1 MYLSIL
7 NLLTRSSPGILARL
21 DFYHF
26 LINSS
31 DTLANG
37 YDFTSKD
44 GIVYVWHQKKIADL
58 HNPNNG

>member
-21 DFYHF
+21 DF

-44 GIVYVWHQKKIADL
+44 GIVCVWHQKKIADL